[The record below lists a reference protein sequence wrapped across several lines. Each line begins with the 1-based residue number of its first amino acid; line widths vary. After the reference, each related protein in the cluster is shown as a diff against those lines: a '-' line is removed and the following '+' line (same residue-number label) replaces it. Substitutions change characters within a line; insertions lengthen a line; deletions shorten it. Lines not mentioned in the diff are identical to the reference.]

1 MTETPTEQP
10 SGTPVET
17 NQAPPVPAAGA
28 PRWRLAFALLALVVI
43 ALSVT
48 SLSTG
53 SSGRT
58 HPAESF
64 QLFLAWLSGA
74 EGAGGFTSGELH
86 VFELRF
92 MRVLTAIGVGAALAL
107 SGALLQGVFRNDLA
121 SPSVLGLTTG
131 ASVGASL
138 VLLLSGGL
146 GPSGLPAGALTP
158 WVLTA
163 SAFASALGVAV
174 LVAAVASRG
183 GRVSVATLLLVG
195 IATNA
200 TLGGLLTLVQ
210 RLALEDF
217 EVARALIVWS
227 FGTID
232 DRLVSQVVSLF
243 SVLGLCLFAVP
254 FLATE
259 LDLFA
264 GGEDDAAALGV
275 HTTRVKLLALATAS
289 LAAAAAVAVSWQIG
303 FIGLVVPHLLRRL
316 VGRSHRVLL
325 PACLLGGPC
334 LLLGVDLL
342 GRVAFARYDLP
353 PGVLMSLI
361 GGPFFFFLLLSSRD
375 ASRTF

>member
-1 MTETPTEQP
+1 M
-10 SGTPVET
+10 
-17 NQAPPVPAAGA
+17 
-28 PRWRLAFALLALVVI
+28 
-43 ALSVT
+43 
-48 SLSTG
+48 
-53 SSGRT
+53 
-58 HPAESF
+58 
-64 QLFLAWLSGA
+64 
-74 EGAGGFTSGELH
+74 
-86 VFELRF
+86 
-92 MRVLTAIGVGAALAL
+92 
-107 SGALLQGVFRNDLA
+107 
-121 SPSVLGLTTG
+121 
-131 ASVGASL
+131 
-138 VLLLSGGL
+138 
-146 GPSGLPAGALTP
+146 
-158 WVLTA
+158 
-163 SAFASALGVAV
+163 
-174 LVAAVASRG
+174 
-183 GRVSVATLLLVG
+183 
-195 IATNA
+195 
-200 TLGGLLTLVQ
+200 
-210 RLALEDF
+210 
-217 EVARALIVWS
+217 
-227 FGTID
+227 
-232 DRLVSQVVSLF
+232 
-243 SVLGLCLFAVP
+243 P